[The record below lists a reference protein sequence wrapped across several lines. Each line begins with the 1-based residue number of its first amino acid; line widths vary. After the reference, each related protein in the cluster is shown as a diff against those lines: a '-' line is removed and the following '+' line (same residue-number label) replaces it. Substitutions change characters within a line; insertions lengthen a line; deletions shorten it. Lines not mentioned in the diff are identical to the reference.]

1 MNAGILSFLVSPDLC
16 IIKENLISLGQF
28 LIIFFT
34 PKTGLNLFF
43 VYLPTLFLISIARQ
57 HNKTT
62 M

>member
-1 MNAGILSFLVSPDLC
+1 MYHKRKSDFAWTIFNH
-16 IIKENLISLGQF
+16 
-28 LIIFFT
+28 FFT